1 MQQEGASIW
10 LEQAIQIQRSLG
22 VQRGKSDPVDARRI
36 ALYAYKNRQE
46 VRLWVP
52 RREKV
57 EELKE
62 LLNLRESSLN
72 TLSRLRK
79 PIKELKSH
87 GNPRIAKLIED
98 SSQGSI
104 EGARKDLASIEA
116 KIDELFSKYAQLSR
130 LMEAMLEQQELTQF
144 FKEIQEILFSFPYHL
159 FIKAQERTY
168 QGLVLSMLRGM
179 RINVAAEIPSSLGC
193 LDLLIQV
200 PTTTYVIELKLDS
213 SPEAGLK
220 QIRKQQYHA
229 PYLGKGKAIAIVG
242 LSFSSD
248 TRSIATWQGEL
259 LDEDGK
265 LIRKLAPAAKQ

>member
-1 MQQEGASIW
+1 MQQEEASIW
-10 LEQAIQIQRSLG
+10 VEQAIQIQRSLG

-57 EELKE
+57 EELEE

-98 SSQGSI
+98 SCQGAI

-116 KIDELFSKYAQLSR
+116 KIDELFSKDAQLSR

-200 PTTTYVIELKLDS
+200 PTTTYEIELKLDS

-220 QIRKQQYHA
+220 QIRKQQYHG
-229 PYLGKGKAIAIVG
+229 PYLGQGKAIAIVG
-242 LSFSSD
+242 LSFSSE

>member
-1 MQQEGASIW
+1 M
-10 LEQAIQIQRSLG
+10 
-22 VQRGKSDPVDARRI
+22 
-36 ALYAYKNRQE
+36 
-46 VRLWVP
+46 
-52 RREKV
+52 
-57 EELKE
+57 
-62 LLNLRESSLN
+62 
-72 TLSRLRK
+72 
-79 PIKELKSH
+79 
-87 GNPRIAKLIED
+87 
-98 SSQGSI
+98 
-104 EGARKDLASIEA
+104 ASIEA
-116 KIDELFSKYAQLSR
+116 RIDELFSKDAQLSR

-200 PTTTYVIELKLDS
+200 PKTTYVIELKLDS

-220 QIRKQQYHA
+220 QIREQQYHA

>member
-1 MQQEGASIW
+1 MQQEGANTW

-22 VQRGKSDPVDARRI
+22 VQRGKSDLVDARRI

-57 EELKE
+57 EELKK

-87 GNPRIAKLIED
+87 GNPRIAKLIEA
-98 SSQGSI
+98 SCQGSI

-116 KIDELFSKYAQLSR
+116 KIDELFSKDAQLSR

-229 PYLGKGKAIAIVG
+229 PYLGQGKAIAIVG

>member
-1 MQQEGASIW
+1 MQQEGANTW

-22 VQRGKSDPVDARRI
+22 VQRGKSDLVDARRI

-57 EELKE
+57 EELKK

>member
-1 MQQEGASIW
+1 M
-10 LEQAIQIQRSLG
+10 
-22 VQRGKSDPVDARRI
+22 
-36 ALYAYKNRQE
+36 
-46 VRLWVP
+46 P

-98 SSQGSI
+98 SCQGSI

>member
-1 MQQEGASIW
+1 M
-10 LEQAIQIQRSLG
+10 
-22 VQRGKSDPVDARRI
+22 
-36 ALYAYKNRQE
+36 
-46 VRLWVP
+46 WVP

-116 KIDELFSKYAQLSR
+116 KIDELFSKDAQLSR

-220 QIRKQQYHA
+220 QIREQQYHA

>member
-1 MQQEGASIW
+1 MQQEGANTW

-22 VQRGKSDPVDARRI
+22 VQRGKSDLVDARRI

>member
-1 MQQEGASIW
+1 MQQEGANTW

-22 VQRGKSDPVDARRI
+22 VQRGKSDLVDARRI

-116 KIDELFSKYAQLSR
+116 KIDELFSKDAQLSR